1 MVYNQVNNVAVY
13 NMFRE
18 DTAYRSNKFLG
29 IQIYLKISNRLLHSR
44 SEICL
49 KINGHVQEESRL
61 FQDLPSYHLVCSR
74 ESRTSNRGG
83 QFGVLITGQ
92 ALTRVRSGR
101 EKFLTGQVLHSSGSY
116 QFRK

>member
-1 MVYNQVNNVAVY
+1 MVYNHMNNVAVC
-13 NMFRE
+13 NIFQE
-18 DTAYRSNKFLG
+18 DIACRANKFLG

-83 QFGVLITGQ
+83 QFGFFNN
-92 ALTRVRSGR
+92 RSGFN
-101 EKFLTGQVLHSSGSY
+101 EGQVREREIFNRSGPS
-116 QFRK
+116 QFWFLPV